1 MLNSI
6 SHHQWWAANP
16 HRITLKYACF
26 RIRASM
32 IFRSSQVTD
41 KDKNDPRR
49 RKPNE
54 VIIIVLENIP

>member
-1 MLNSI
+1 
-6 SHHQWWAANP
+6 
-16 HRITLKYACF
+16 
-26 RIRASM
+26 M